1 MNRETIARIA
11 HEVNRAYCASQG
23 DMSHVEW
30 GKASEAQRAGILAGV
45 DMHIANPKSSP
56 QAQHEAW
63 MAAKTADG
71 WAYGEV
77 KDEAAKT
84 HPAMLP
90 YDELPPQQ
98 RAKDFI
104 FKMIVTQLSAIPDAT
119 PASAIAP
126 ERMSVKYIGH
136 GGHRPTHK
144 DGIYGTDLV
153 WNYGQSILVPIK
165 IAQVMLAKH
174 PEVYAPGDAT
184 EDAPVVKDA
193 KSEQDEEFQKLQD
206 VRDSIN
212 AMRSK
217 EAVAAYV
224 KLNFRQDLAEGK
236 LADMRAAAIQ
246 LVEQFGAP

>member
-63 MAAKTADG
+63 MADKTADG
-71 WAYGEV
+71 WTYGEV

-90 YDELPPQQ
+90 YDELPNEQ

-104 FKMIVTQLSAIPDAT
+104 FKMVVAQLSAIPDAA
-119 PASAIAP
+119 PASAIPA

-136 GGHRPTHK
+136 GGNRPTHK
-144 DGIYGTDLV
+144 DSLYGTDLV
-153 WNYGQSILVPIK
+153 WAYGQSILVPIK

-174 PEVYAPGDAT
+174 PEVYGPGDAT
-184 EDAPVVKDA
+184 TDAPPVKDL
-193 KSEQDEEFQKLQD
+193 KSEQDDEFQKVQD

-224 KLNFRQDLAEGK
+224 KLNFRQDLAPGK
-236 LADMRAAAIQ
+236 LVDMRAAAIQ